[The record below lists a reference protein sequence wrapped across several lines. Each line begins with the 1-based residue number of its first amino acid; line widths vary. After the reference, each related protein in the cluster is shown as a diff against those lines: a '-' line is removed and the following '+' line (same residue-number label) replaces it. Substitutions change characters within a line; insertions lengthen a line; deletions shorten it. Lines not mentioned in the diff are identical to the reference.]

1 MLDYKIT
8 IGYQDLSLLEDN
20 CYFFPSA
27 YIHFWQGGEG
37 LFYFG
42 IIRFSPS
49 ISQWSHLER
58 FDFKKRP
65 LFCEGAWPRPHG
77 SQRAMASSVF
87 KPGLFKHKVAIVTG
101 GGSGIGKAISA
112 ELLELGTQLCF
123 HHSII
128 FIRS

>member
-20 CYFFPSA
+20 CYSFFLHYVQVLTCISG
-27 YIHFWQGGEG
+27 QGGEG

-42 IIRFSPS
+42 IIIRFPPR
-49 ISQWSHLER
+49 ISQAVTLLER
-58 FDFKKRP
+58 FDYKKRP

-77 SQRAMASSVF
+77 NQRAMASSVF
-87 KPGLFKHKVAIVTG
+87 KPGLFKQKVAIVTG

-112 ELLELGTQLCF
+112 ELLELGM
-123 HHSII
+123 
-128 FIRS
+128 

>member
-1 MLDYKIT
+1 M
-8 IGYQDLSLLEDN
+8 GYQDLLSLLEDK
-20 CYFFPSA
+20 CYFLSPLCPSA
-27 YIHFWQGGEG
+27 HIHFWQGGEG

-42 IIRFSPS
+42 ITITFSPS
-49 ISQWSHLER
+49 ISEVVTLLDH
-58 FDFKKRP
+58 FDYKKRP
-65 LFCEGAWPRPHG
+65 LFCEGAWLRPHG
-77 SQRAMASSVF
+77 IQRAMASSVF